1 MASLCQSIKSKRD
14 PTVRCNRVC
23 TRSSDSEGGKMFCGT
38 HNRHA
43 NKTLWRAI
51 LTPMSCSNQHDP
63 ITLESL
69 WEERDSQRV
78 AGTIGADQVF
88 YYTDT
93 TFQRGLDINS
103 MVLLIRY
110 PIPMDP
116 ITNLP
121 MDQSVIDRAK
131 QTIADLGS
139 RIKSVKLSKKDKL
152 RKKMDELVDCF
163 YTLGYTIQ
171 RTSIENKTKQ
181 EYLKWLWEIMY
192 ISKSN
197 DIFIPLCVTE
207 IHGIIRSFKTFDDK
221 VFDKLNAI
229 ASFSPM
235 ATIITLKA
243 LCYID
248 PVLRTQYPNMF
259 D

>member
-1 MASLCQSIKSKRD
+1 MASLCQSIKSKRE

-23 TRSSDSEGGKMFCGT
+23 GRSNDGGKVFCGT
-38 HNRHA
+38 HERQ
-43 NKTLWRAI
+43 KTQTIWKEQ

-69 WEERDSQRV
+69 WEERDGERV
-78 AGTIGADQVF
+78 AGTIGADLIF
-88 YYTDT
+88 YYTDN

-103 MVLLIRY
+103 MALLIRY
-110 PIPMDP
+110 PTPMDP
-116 ITNLP
+116 FTNLP
-121 MDQSVIDRAK
+121 MEQSVIDRAK
-131 QTIADLGS
+131 EMIANMGS
-139 RIKSVKLSKKDKL
+139 RIKIDKLSKKDKL
-152 RKKMDELVDCF
+152 RKKMDEIVDCF

-171 RTSIENKTKQ
+171 RTHLENKTKQ

-192 ISKSN
+192 IAKSN
-197 DIFIPLCVTE
+197 NIEIPLSVAE
-207 IHGIIRSFKTFDDK
+207 INSIVRTAGRFDEK
-221 VFDKLNAI
+221 ILDKLKTV

-235 ATIITLKA
+235 ATIICLTA

-248 PVLRTQYPNMF
+248 PILRAQYPNIF